1 MTPQAAD
8 LREMALA
15 VLQTPEPRAKAAA
28 ARAVHT
34 SLTNGKL
41 SWPSPWP
48 DTAPPATPA
57 RPDRPQLVAPGQT
70 PRRRLGS
77 MEGRIAL
84 LHAVA
89 HIEFNAIDLAFDMA
103 VRFGGDA
110 ALDETDRLSFLT
122 DWIRVGDDEARH
134 FGLIADRLES
144 LGAGYGDLPAHDGL
158 WDAARTTQHELAARL
173 AIAPLVL
180 EARGLDVTPGMID
193 RLNSAGDTI
202 SAGILKII
210 YADEIGHV
218 ATGMRWF
225 KHVCAVAGDVPETRY
240 HSLVQQY
247 YHSGLKPPFNTEARN
262 RAEFPAEY
270 YLPMAATGAPLA

>member
-1 MTPQAAD
+1 MNGQAAD

-15 VLQTPEPRAKAAA
+15 VLQTPDPRAKAAA
-28 ARAVHT
+28 ARAVCR
-34 SLTNGKL
+34 SLADGDRTWPS
-41 SWPSPWP
+41 SWP
-48 DTAPPATPA
+48 AAGPAVNPA
-57 RPDRPQLVAPGQT
+57 RPERPQRVPPGKT

-77 MEGRIAL
+77 LEGRIAL
-84 LHAVA
+84 LHAIA

-103 VRFGGDA
+103 VRFGADP
-110 ALDETDRLSFLT
+110 ALDEAKRLDFLS
-122 DWIRVGDDEARH
+122 DWIHVGDDEARH
-134 FGLIADRLES
+134 FGLIADRLEA
-144 LGAGYGDLPAHDGL
+144 LGSAYGELPAHDGL
-158 WDAARTTQHELAARL
+158 WDAARTTRHDLAARL

-210 YADEIGHV
+210 YTDEIGHV

-225 KHVCAVAGDVPETRY
+225 KHVCNIAGDAPEARY

-247 YHSGLKPPFNTEARN
+247 YQGGLKPPFNTDARDQ
-262 RAEFPAEY
+262 ACFPADY
-270 YLPMAATGAPLA
+270 YLPLAATGAPLA

>member
-28 ARAVHT
+28 ARAVHN

-41 SWPSPWP
+41 SWPSLWP
-48 DTAPPATPA
+48 DTAPPSTPA
-57 RPDRPQLVAPGQT
+57 RPDRPPLVAPGQT
-70 PRRRLGS
+70 ARRRLGS
-77 MEGRIAL
+77 VEGRIAL

-247 YHSGLKPPFNTEARN
+247 YHSGLKLPFNTEARN
-262 RAEFPAEY
+262 RAGFPAEY